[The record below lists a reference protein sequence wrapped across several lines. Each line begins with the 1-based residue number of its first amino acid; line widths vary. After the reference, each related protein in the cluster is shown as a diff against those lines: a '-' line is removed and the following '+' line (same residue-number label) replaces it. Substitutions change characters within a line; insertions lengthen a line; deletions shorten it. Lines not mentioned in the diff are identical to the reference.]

1 MERDEG
7 QQDRVKEVVNKNSGK
22 TPPFDFNK
30 IKIVIKKS
38 KDKEPEI
45 IFLDRKW
52 AKAHI
57 PHFKQVIDGV
67 KTQEGIEITLTCN
80 LEAFNFCVRYLE
92 TEEKERD
99 QLISEKVALNNCL
112 SIMVTAEFL

>member
-1 MERDEG
+1 
-7 QQDRVKEVVNKNSGK
+7 VKEVVNKNSGK

-52 AKAHI
+52 AKTHI

-99 QLISEKVALNNCL
+99 QLISEKVAPNNCL